1 MQLKAS
7 GDNVQKSRL
16 VIWLLLLI
24 LLVMSFLF
32 AWQAVE
38 QQASKSALQLANQRI
53 NERASYYKQQWLLAK
68 QPTSLKIGSQ
78 RLNYTNTG
86 WITPLNHQSQVDCKY
101 WLEILYPET
110 ELLGS
115 QPLEVTNESIAGDYR
130 CLYNY
135 NQNGFISISLIDNNF
150 SAIVGF
156 LI

>member
-16 VIWLLLLI
+16 VIWLLLLTF
-24 LLVMSFLF
+24 LVMSFLF

-86 WITPLNHQSQVDCKY
+86 WVTPVNHQSQVDCQH
-101 WLEILYPET
+101 WLELLYPET

-115 QPLEVTNESIAGDYR
+115 QPLEITNESIVGHYR
-130 CLYNY
+130 CLYHY
-135 NQNGFISISLIDNNF
+135 NHNGFISISLIDNHF
-150 SAIVGF
+150 SAKVGL